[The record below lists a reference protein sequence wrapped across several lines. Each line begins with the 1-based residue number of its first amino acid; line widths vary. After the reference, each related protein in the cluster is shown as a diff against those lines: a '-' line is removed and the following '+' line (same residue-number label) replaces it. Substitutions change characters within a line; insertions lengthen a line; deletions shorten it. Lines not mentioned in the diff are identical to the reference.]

1 MTTTLTDRYVA
12 ATLRRVPARQ
22 RADIDTELRGLI
34 ADAIDGREE
43 AGADKADAE
52 VQTLTELGDPVRL
65 APSTPSAPCT

>member
-12 ATLRRVPARQ
+12 ATLRRLPARQ

-43 AGADKADAE
+43 AVEPVGASRRRRPGPASG
-52 VQTLTELGDPVRL
+52 TG
-65 APSTPSAPCT
+65 